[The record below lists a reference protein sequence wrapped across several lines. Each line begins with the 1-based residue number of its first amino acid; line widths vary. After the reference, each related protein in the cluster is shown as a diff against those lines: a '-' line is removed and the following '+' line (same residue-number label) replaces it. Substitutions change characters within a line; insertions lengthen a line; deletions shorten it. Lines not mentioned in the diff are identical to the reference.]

1 MGNQNGRSIFTDQDV
16 TEFIE
21 TSGLDAVHVRD
32 QFRRFMNNHP
42 DGFMKPIDFRQM
54 IKTAYPSVDATKL
67 GKLVLRMYD
76 TDNDGVVDFSEFM
89 VVNNIM
95 SCGTPEEVLE
105 RIFKAFD
112 KNHDGMISKEE
123 MERIVKKLYSVIKHD
138 DPDAGPKEEI
148 VDDAFSEMDK
158 DENGEITLE
167 EFTKACLEKGKT
179 TKMLALKFINLFV
192 EERDDN

>member
-21 TSGLDAVHVRD
+21 TNGLDEVHVRE

-76 TDNDGVVDFSEFM
+76 TDNDGVVDFTEFM

-105 RIFKAFD
+105 RILKAFD

-123 MERIVKKLYSVIKHD
+123 MERIVKKLYSHFRNYA
-138 DPDAGPKEEI
+138 PPS
-148 VDDAFSEMDK
+148 F
-158 DENGEITLE
+158 LP
-167 EFTKACLEKGKT
+167 
-179 TKMLALKFINLFV
+179 
-192 EERDDN
+192 